1 MAKAANAPSAVMP
14 TLTKGNIKSALGQEG
29 ISKSN
34 QLIMVA
40 PSLLRVIPGFNPRIH
55 ELSSYQTDMETLK
68 SSIRSEGY
76 QMDKPIAAY
85 VAKDDAGADALFIID
100 GHRRF
105 EAVQALIQEGVEIAS
120 IPVVLKPAE
129 TDIVKLTVA
138 TVRENIGRKLTF
150 FEHTIIVRRLLKH
163 GKSREQIAELLG
175 VTEQAV
181 QDWFELIEAPK
192 KIRDFVKLERIVGTE
207 ALRILRKHTPKKK
220 GKKEISKEDLDKAGE
235 AATKEIE
242 GMIANAEQRK
252 GPGAKATRKDSG
264 DAPVKRKQ
272 AEKDDDGEGD
282 ELPNGEVTSTKKPK
296 GGKGRLVN
304 AVSWQAA
311 AGDEFPLSDVRNFK
325 NLFGD
330 QDWFRL
336 DEDRPHIG
344 IATEDVQFIGYI
356 VRPRKTDAPEQKE
369 VAPGEPDPTEGG
381 EEEGDGDEPESDEGE
396 GQTADER
403 QEELADL

>member
-29 ISKSN
+29 ISRSN

-55 ELSSYQTDMETLK
+55 ELTSYQNDMETLK
-68 SSIRSEGY
+68 SSIEAEGF

-85 VAKDDAGADALFIID
+85 VAKDDAGGDALFIID
-100 GHRRF
+100 GHRRY
-105 EAVQALIQEGVEIAS
+105 EAVMDLIKDGVEIAAV
-120 IPVVLKPAE
+120 PVVLKPAE

-220 GKKEISKEDLDKAGE
+220 GKKEATKDEIEKAGE
-235 AATKEIE
+235 GAIKEIE
-242 GMIANAEQRK
+242 GMIANAEAQK
-252 GPGAKATRKDSG
+252 GPGAKATRKHSG
-264 DAPVKRKQ
+264 DAPVRRKK
-272 AEKDDDGEGD
+272 AESEGEGD
-282 ELPNGEVTSTKKPK
+282 EPLPQGEVKATKKPK
-296 GGKGRLVN
+296 GGKNRLVN
-304 AVSWQAA
+304 AVSWQAS
-311 AGDEFPLSDVRNFK
+311 AGDEFPLSDIRNFK
-325 NLFGD
+325 GLFGD

-336 DEDRPHIG
+336 DDDRPHIG

-356 VRPRKTDAPEQKE
+356 VRPRKIDAPETKE
-369 VAPGEPDPTEGG
+369 VAPPDDEDDTEA
-381 EEEGDGDEPESDEGE
+381 EEEGDEAEVEVE
-396 GQTADER
+396 DER
-403 QEELADL
+403 QAALADL

>member
-29 ISKSN
+29 ISRSN

-85 VAKDDAGADALFIID
+85 VAKDDAGQDALFIID

-105 EAVQALIQEGVEIAS
+105 EAVQALIQEGFEIAS

-192 KIRDFVKLERIVGTE
+192 KIRDLVKMERIVGTE

-220 GKKEISKEDLDKAGE
+220 GKKEITKEDLDKAGE
-235 AATKEIE
+235 AAIKEIE
-242 GMIANAEQRK
+242 GMIANAEKRK
-252 GPGAKATRKDSG
+252 GPGARATRKDSG
-264 DAPVKRKQ
+264 DAPIKRKQ
-272 AEKDDDGEGD
+272 VEKDEGGDGD
-282 ELPNGEVTSTKKPK
+282 ELPIGEVTATKKPK
-296 GGKGRLVN
+296 AGRNRLIN

-311 AGDEFPLSDVRNFK
+311 AGDEFPLADIRNFK

-330 QDWFRL
+330 TDWFRE
-336 DEDRPHIG
+336 DDDRPHIG
-344 IATEDVQFIGYI
+344 IALEDVQFIGYI

-369 VAPGEPDPTEGG
+369 VAPGEPESDVEP
-381 EEEGDGDEPESDEGE
+381 DEPDELDE
-396 GQTADER
+396 LEPTADER

>member
-14 TLTKGNIKSALGQEG
+14 TLTKGSIKSALGQEG

-34 QLIMVA
+34 QLVMVA
-40 PSLLRVIPGFNPRIH
+40 PGLLRVIPGFNPRIH

-100 GHRRF
+100 GHRRY
-105 EAVQALIQEGVEIAS
+105 EAVQALVQEGMEIPA

-192 KIRDFVKLERIVGTE
+192 KIRDFVKMERIVGTE
-207 ALRILRKHTPKKK
+207 ALRILRKHLPKKK
-220 GKKEISKEDLDKAGE
+220 GKKEATKEQLEKAGE
-235 AATKEIE
+235 DAVREIE
-242 GMIANAEQRK
+242 GMIANAEDRK

-272 AEKDDDGEGD
+272 AEQPEKGEDD
-282 ELPNGEVTSTKKPK
+282 LPQGEVTSTKKPK
-296 GGKGRLVN
+296 GGKNRLVN
-304 AVSWQAA
+304 AVSWSAA
-311 AGDEFPLSDVRNFK
+311 AGDEFPLADIRNFK

-330 QDWFRL
+330 QDWFKL

-369 VAPGEPDPTEGG
+369 VAPTEDD
-381 EEEGDGDEPESDEGE
+381 EGDEGDDEPESEEDKSEA
-396 GQTADER
+396 ADE
-403 QEELADL
+403 QEEALADL